1 MDIRILARVVV
12 YDPQENK
19 ILLVRNKETNY
30 WYAPGGGWEYN
41 KENILE
47 CAKREVKEEVGLAVD
62 IKKMLYLQEFHA
74 TRDTIFF
81 EVFWFSIPQEGEK
94 YNKEHIDLDL
104 NGQVEEA
111 KWFSQIELLELKVF
125 PKRLKDSFWKNI
137 ETFLEKEDPFIGVS

>member
-19 ILLVRNKETNY
+19 VLLVRNKETSF

-47 CAKREVKEEVGLAVD
+47 CAKREVGEEVGLIVD

-74 TRDTIFF
+74 TKDTIFF
-81 EVFWFSIPQEGEK
+81 ETFWLGIPQEGEK
-94 YNKEHIDLDL
+94 YDKEHMDLDP

-111 KWFSQIELLELKVF
+111 KWFLQTELAGLKVF
-125 PKRLKDSFWKNI
+125 PKRLKDSFWENI
-137 ETFLEKEDPFIGVS
+137 DTFLETEDPFIGVS